1 MDRGADN
8 IRWAARVSGLSVVG
22 LFLLIL
28 FLAFTNE
35 DGVQAQAVPKII
47 LLAITIAGV
56 GLAWR
61 WERVG
66 GAILVAT
73 IVALGL
79 SMVQSYP
86 ILGPV
91 GLLLVVLIYTPL
103 PLIAGVLF
111 LLSSRR
117 LCAQARGD
125 GILGVDGPD

>member
-1 MDRGADN
+1 MDGGADN

-35 DGVQAQAVPKII
+35 DGAQAVPKMI
-47 LLAITIAGV
+47 LLAIAITGV

-66 GAILVAT
+66 GAILVASA
-73 IVALGL
+73 VALGL
-79 SMVQSYP
+79 SMYQSYP
-86 ILGPV
+86 ILGRV

-117 LCAQARGD
+117 LCTQARGD
-125 GILGVDGPD
+125 GSLGVDGPD

>member
-47 LLAITIAGV
+47 LLAIAIAGV

-66 GAILVAT
+66 GAILVASA
-73 IVALGL
+73 VALGL
-79 SMVQSYP
+79 SMYQSYP

-103 PLIAGVLF
+103 PLISGVLF
-111 LLSSRR
+111 LLGSRR
-117 LCAQARGD
+117 W
-125 GILGVDGPD
+125 

>member
-1 MDRGADN
+1 MDRGADY
-8 IRWAARVSGLSVVG
+8 IRWAARVFGLSVVG
-22 LFLLIL
+22 VFLLIL

-35 DGVQAQAVPKII
+35 DGIHAQAVPKVI
-47 LLAITIAGV
+47 LLMVAICSVGV
-56 GLAWR
+56 AWR

-66 GAILVAT
+66 GAILVASV
-73 IVALGL
+73 VALGL

-103 PLIAGVLF
+103 PLIAGALF

-117 LCAQARGD
+117 R
-125 GILGVDGPD
+125 

>member
-1 MDRGADN
+1 MRTAFQAMDRGADY
-8 IRWAARVSGLSVVG
+8 IRWAARVFGLSVVG
-22 LFLLIL
+22 VFLLIL

-35 DGVQAQAVPKII
+35 DGIHAQAVPKVI
-47 LLAITIAGV
+47 LLMVAICGV
-56 GLAWR
+56 AVAWR

-66 GAILVAT
+66 GAILVASV
-73 IVALGL
+73 VALGL

-103 PLIAGVLF
+103 PLIAGALF

-117 LCAQARGD
+117 R
-125 GILGVDGPD
+125 